1 MQADIMYK
9 RYVGRKKYVF
19 IALLLILFILSF
31 VALNLGASRATLINL
46 IGFFRGIDD
55 QDANL
60 ILWRIRLPRIL
71 AAIVAGAALSISG
84 CIMQNNLK
92 NPLASPF
99 TLGISNAAAFGANV
113 AIILLDA
120 GSTQSSTKDAVIINN
135 PYIVNICAFVFS
147 IFATFIVIKLAKL
160 KFFSKEAI
168 VLSGVALG
176 SLFTAATTLIQY
188 FAQDYQV
195 AAAVFWTF
203 GDLGRVSYKEVLIMA
218 TATLISYVYFY
229 LHRWDYNTLEAS
241 DDVAKSLGVDVEKLR
256 LRSLLLVS
264 FATATAVS
272 FIGVIGFIGL
282 IAPHIMRRIVGSD
295 LRFLIPTSTIL
306 GSVLLLL
313 SDTIARTIISP
324 IVLPVG
330 VITSFLG
337 APLFLYLLIKEEDR
351 G

>member
-1 MQADIMYK
+1 MQVDYMYK
-9 RYVGRKKYVF
+9 RYIGRKKYVF
-19 IALLLILFILSF
+19 IFLLLILFILSF
-31 VALNLGASRATLINL
+31 VALNLGASRTTLINL
-46 IGFFRGIDD
+46 IGFND
-55 QDANL
+55 QNVNL
-60 ILWRIRLPRIL
+60 VLWRIRLPRIL
-71 AAIVAGAALSISG
+71 SAIVAGAALSISG
-84 CIMQNNLK
+84 CLMQNNLK

-99 TLGISNAAAFGANV
+99 TLGLSNAAAFGANV

-120 GSTQSSTKDAVIINN
+120 GSAQSSTKDAVIINN
-135 PYIVNICAFVFS
+135 PYMVSICAFVFS
-147 IFATFIVIKLAKL
+147 IFATLIVIKLAKF

-203 GDLGRVSYKEVLIMA
+203 GDLGRVSYKEVLIM
-218 TATLISYVYFY
+218 TIATLISYIYFY
-229 LHRWDYNTLEAS
+229 IHRWDYNALEVS

-272 FIGVIGFIGL
+272 FVGVIGFIGL

-313 SDTIARTIISP
+313 SDTLARTIISP

-337 APLFLYLLIKEEDR
+337 APLFLYLLIKGEGR

>member
-1 MQADIMYK
+1 MQAGIIYK
-9 RYVGRKKYVF
+9 RYVNRKKYVV
-19 IALLLILFILSF
+19 IVLVAILFTLLFIS
-31 VALNLGASRATLINL
+31 LNLGSSKATLINL
-46 IGFFRGIDD
+46 MAFFKGIKDES
-55 QDANL
+55 ANL

-99 TLGISNAAAFGANV
+99 TLGVSNAAAFGANV

-135 PYIVNICAFVFS
+135 PYLVSICAFVFS
-147 IFATFIVIKLAKL
+147 MFATLIVVKLAKL

-176 SLFTAATTLIQY
+176 SLFTAATTLLQY

-203 GDLGRVSYKEVLIMA
+203 GDLGRVSYKEILIMVVI
-218 TATLISYVYFY
+218 TLISYVYFY
-229 LHRWDYNTLEAS
+229 IHRWDYNALEAS
-241 DDVAKSLGVDVEKLR
+241 DDVAKSLGVEVEKLR

-264 FATATAVS
+264 LVTATAVS
-272 FIGVIGFIGL
+272 FVGVIGFIGL
-282 IAPHIMRRIVGSD
+282 IASHIMRRIVGSD

-306 GSVLLLL
+306 GSVILLL
-313 SDTIARTIISP
+313 SDTLARTIISP

-330 VITSFLG
+330 VLTSFLG
-337 APLFLYLLIKEEDR
+337 APLFLYLLIKGEDKR
-351 G
+351 

>member
-1 MQADIMYK
+1 MQVDIIYK
-9 RYVGRKKYVF
+9 KYIGKKKYVF
-19 IALLLILFILSF
+19 IMLLLILFILSF
-31 VALNLGASRATLINL
+31 IALNLGASKITLIDL
-46 IGFFRGIDD
+46 IGFFSGINN

-60 ILWRIRLPRIL
+60 IFWRIRFPRIL
-71 AAIVAGAALSISG
+71 AAIIAGAALSISG

-135 PYIVNICAFVFS
+135 PYIVSVCAFIFS
-147 IFATFIVIKLAKL
+147 IFATLIVIKLAKL

-195 AAAVFWTF
+195 AVAVFWTF

-218 TATLISYVYFY
+218 VATLISYTYFY
-229 LHRWDYNTLEAS
+229 VHKWDYNALEAS
-241 DDVAKSLGVDVEKLR
+241 DDIAKSLGVDVEKLR

-264 FATATAVS
+264 FATATSVS

-282 IAPHIMRRIVGSD
+282 IAPHIMRRIIGSD
-295 LRFLIPTSTIL
+295 LRFLMPTSAIL

-313 SDTIARTIISP
+313 SDTLARTIISP
-324 IVLPVG
+324 IILPVG
-330 VITSFLG
+330 VLTSFLG
-337 APLFLYLLIKEEDR
+337 APLFLYLLIKGEAR
-351 G
+351 R

>member
-1 MQADIMYK
+1 MQAEIMYK
-9 RYVGRKKYVF
+9 RYVGRKKFVF
-19 IALLLILFILSF
+19 AVLVIILFILSF
-31 VALNLGASRATLINL
+31 IALNLGASSTTLLNL
-46 IGFFRGIDD
+46 ISFFTGITDET
-55 QDANL
+55 ANL
-60 ILWRIRLPRIL
+60 VLWRIRLPRIL
-71 AAIVAGAALSISG
+71 AAVVAGAALSISG

-120 GSTQSSTKDAVIINN
+120 GLTQSSTKDAIIINN
-135 PYIVNICAFVFS
+135 PYLVSICAFVFS
-147 IFATFIVIKLAKL
+147 MIATLIVVKLAKL

-168 VLSGVALG
+168 VLSGVSLG

-203 GDLGRVSYKEVLIMA
+203 GDLGRVSYKEVLIMSA
-218 TATLISYVYFY
+218 TTLISYIYFY
-229 LHRWDYNTLEAS
+229 IHRWDYNTLEAS
-241 DDVAKSLGVDVEKLR
+241 DDVAKSLGVDVEKVR
-256 LRSLLLVS
+256 IRSLVLVS
-264 FATATAVS
+264 LVTATAVS

-306 GSVLLLL
+306 GSIILLL
-313 SDTIARTIISP
+313 SDTLARTIISP

-330 VITSFLG
+330 VLTSFLG
-337 APLFLYLLIKEEDR
+337 APLFLYLLIKGEGR
-351 G
+351 R

>member
-19 IALLLILFILSF
+19 IVLLLILFILSIL
-31 VALNLGASRATLINL
+31 ALNLGASRTTLINL

-135 PYIVNICAFVFS
+135 PYIVSICAFVFS

-203 GDLGRVSYKEVLIMA
+203 GDLGRVSYKEVFIMA
-218 TATLISYVYFY
+218 TATLISYIYFY
-229 LHRWDYNTLEAS
+229 VHRWDYNTLEAS

-256 LRSLLLVS
+256 LRNLLLVS
-264 FATATAVS
+264 FTTATAVS

-295 LRFLIPTSTIL
+295 LRFLIPTSTVL

-313 SDTIARTIISP
+313 SDTLARTIISP

-337 APLFLYLLIKEEDR
+337 APLFLYLLIKGEGR

>member
-19 IALLLILFILSF
+19 IVLLLILFILSF
-31 VALNLGASRATLINL
+31 LALNLGASRTTLINL
-46 IGFFRGIDD
+46 IGFFRGIND

-135 PYIVNICAFVFS
+135 PYIVSICAFVFS

-218 TATLISYVYFY
+218 TATLISYIYFY
-229 LHRWDYNTLEAS
+229 VHRWDYNTLEAS

-295 LRFLIPTSTIL
+295 LRFLIPTSTVL

-313 SDTIARTIISP
+313 SDTLARTIISP

-337 APLFLYLLIKEEDR
+337 APLFLYLLIKGEGR